1 MATGANKRTS
11 VGAAADKQA
20 RGPAGAPKEGGGK
33 AGAAGQGSV
42 AGKRGT
48 AGSGGVAGN
57 SGKGGRGGVRGGYA
71 DGPRLL
77 ADIGGTNARFALEL
91 GPGHVGQIR
100 VYPGADHPTITDAI
114 RHFLKDMRIGRVSH
128 AAIAI
133 ANPVDGDHVQM
144 TNHNWAFS
152 IEATRRELGFDT
164 LLVVNDFTALAMA
177 LPELTSAQ
185 RMQVGGGSSR
195 PSSVIGLLGPGTGLG
210 VSGLIPTD
218 DHWIALGSEG
228 GHASFAPQDERED
241 LVLQYARKKWPHVSF
256 ERVCAGP
263 GLELIYRA
271 LAARDKKRVAS
282 SLEPADIVQRA
293 KDADELALEAVN
305 CFCAILGTFAGN
317 IAVTLGALGGI
328 YIGGGVVP
336 HLGTLFQASP
346 FRRRFEAKGR
356 FEAYLANIPTF
367 VITAEYP
374 AFLGVSAI
382 LDEQLGQ
389 RAGGGSAMFERIRQ
403 MRDLL
408 SPAERRVGD
417 LALNHPRS
425 IISDPIVDI
434 ARKAD
439 VSQPTVIRFCRSLGC
454 QGLSD
459 FKLKLATGLTGTI
472 PVSHSQVHLGDSATD
487 FGAKVLDN
495 TVSAILQLREH
506 MNFDQVERAI
516 GVLNGANRIEFYGLG
531 NSNIVAQ
538 DAHYKFFRFGI
549 PTIAYGDPY
558 IQAAS
563 AALLGRGDV
572 IVVVSKS
579 GKAPELLRVL
589 DAAMRAGVQVVA
601 ITSSNTPLAK
611 RATVALETD
620 HIEVRDSQLSMIS
633 RILHLLMIDI
643 LAVGVAI
650 RQAVPDAGVHQAV
663 ETLREAGDDEA
674 VAVLD
679 WLSHGAARAERDKH

>member
-1 MATGANKRTS
+1 MSTGVQTRT
-11 VGAAADKQA
+11 
-20 RGPAGAPKEGGGK
+20 APT
-33 AGAAGQGSV
+33 AGQH
-42 AGKRGT
+42 
-48 AGSGGVAGN
+48 
-57 SGKGGRGGVRGGYA
+57 A

-77 ADIGGTNARFALEL
+77 ADIGGTNARFALETA
-91 GPGHVGQIR
+91 PGEIGQVR
-100 VYPGADHPTITDAI
+100 VYPCADYPGVADVIAQY
-114 RHFLKDMRIGRVSH
+114 LKDTKVSRVNH

-133 ANPVDGDHVQM
+133 ANPVDGDQVRM
-144 TNHNWAFS
+144 TNHDWTFS
-152 IEATRRELGFDT
+152 IEATRRALGFDT

-177 LPELTSAQ
+177 LPGLTDTQ
-185 RMQVGGGSSR
+185 RQQVGGGQR
-195 PSSVIGLLGPGTGLG
+195 RQNSVIGLLGPGTGLG
-210 VSGLIPTD
+210 VSGLIPAD
-218 DHWIALGSEG
+218 DRWIALGSEG
-228 GHASFAPQDERED
+228 GHASFSPQDERED
-241 LVLQYARKKWPHVSF
+241 LVLQFARKKWPHVSF

-263 GLELIYRA
+263 GIELIYRA
-271 LAARDKKRVAS
+271 LAARDKKRLPANLDTADVVTRAQGG
-282 SLEPADIVQRA
+282 EP
-293 KDADELALEAVN
+293 LAAEAVE
-305 CFCAILGTFAGN
+305 CFCGILGSFAGN

-336 HLGTLFQASP
+336 RLGELFTRSS
-346 FRRRFEAKGR
+346 FRARFEAKGR
-356 FEAYLANIPTF
+356 FDAYLANVPTY

-382 LDEQLGQ
+382 LAEQLSN
-389 RAGGGSAMFERIRQ
+389 RAGGGSSAVFERIRQ
-403 MRDLL
+403 MRDALT
-408 SPAERRVGD
+408 PAERRVAD

-425 IISDPIVDI
+425 IINDPIVDI

-472 PVSHSQVHLGDSATD
+472 PVSHSQVHLGDTATD

-506 MNFDQVERAI
+506 LNFEHVEQAI
-516 GVLNGANRIEFYGLG
+516 TLLNSARRIEFYGLG
-531 NSNIVAQ
+531 NSHIVAQ

-549 PTIAYGDPY
+549 PTIAYGDLY
-558 IQAAS
+558 MQAAS

-572 IVVVSKS
+572 IVAVSKS
-579 GKAPELLRVL
+579 GRAPELLRVL
-589 DAAMRAGVQVVA
+589 EVAMQAGAKVIA

-620 HIEVRDSQLSMIS
+620 HIEMRESQLSMIS

-650 RQAVPDAGVHQAV
+650 RRASPDADVSDAV
-663 ETLREAGDDEA
+663 ARAKENADDDA
-674 VAVLD
+674 TAVLD
-679 WLSHGAARAERDKH
+679 WLSHGASSTTRD